1 MRGQKGW
8 VGGYY
13 IIAKI
18 VKIWV
23 GKGSGEKW
31 VGKGGVLPHPYLPPT
46 GVVIRCVI
54 ALRWDGSKFILD
66 KPSRHHICTLETGMG
81 WVEVSGWG
89 GVKVGGKGVP
99 PPSSVL

>member
-31 VGKGGVLPHPYLPPT
+31 VGKGGV
-46 GVVIRCVI
+46 VIRCVI
-54 ALRWDGSKFILD
+54 ALRWDGS
-66 KPSRHHICTLETGMG
+66 
-81 WVEVSGWG
+81 
-89 GVKVGGKGVP
+89 
-99 PPSSVL
+99 